1 MIHCLEYYLRK
12 PEFRQD
18 ENFRVVIW
26 RRGIERGEEKIAISS
41 NYMKPGKGK

>member
-1 MIHCLEYYLRK
+1 MIHCLGYYLRK

-41 NYMKPGKGK
+41 NYKRLIEGK